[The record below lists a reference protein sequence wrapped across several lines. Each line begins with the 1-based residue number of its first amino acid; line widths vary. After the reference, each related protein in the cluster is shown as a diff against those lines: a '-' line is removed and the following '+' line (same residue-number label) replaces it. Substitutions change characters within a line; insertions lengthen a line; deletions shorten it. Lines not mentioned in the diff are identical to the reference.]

1 MLLAVVTL
9 ICGAL
14 GGSAVGGNA
23 SSAQPAP
30 SVRPVNAALAAA
42 QPVVSGP
49 AAEAARLVGDMTT
62 AEQAASIV
70 MGHIPTADPA
80 ALADYMSATGIGGFI
95 LMGANVPATEAG
107 LRAVTAALASEA
119 DVPPLIAID
128 QEGGDV
134 SRLPWDDGASSSTL
148 KSRPTAET
156 SAAFAARAALVAR
169 AGASVNFGVIADT
182 TGDASSFIYRRSLG
196 ADPASAADRVS
207 AAVAAEEPMV
217 ASTLKHFP
225 GHGAAPGDSHQLIPS
240 TGKSLDEWRRTDAVP
255 FEAGIDAGARLLMF
269 GHLSYTAVDQKPAS
283 LSQRWHEI
291 ARDDL
296 GFNGVIVTDDL
307 GMLISTGI
315 PEYADP
321 VADAVAAV
329 AAGSDLVLMVA
340 HSTPQTAAQITGG
353 IAEAVEQG
361 SLPDDRLQDAAE
373 RVMTLRLELAASAAV
388 WAPCGDCEPV
398 S

>member
-1 MLLAVVTL
+1 
-9 ICGAL
+9 
-14 GGSAVGGNA
+14 
-23 SSAQPAP
+23 
-30 SVRPVNAALAAA
+30 
-42 QPVVSGP
+42 
-49 AAEAARLVGDMTT
+49 
-62 AEQAASIV
+62 
-70 MGHIPTADPA
+70 
-80 ALADYMSATGIGGFI
+80 
-95 LMGANVPATEAG
+95 
-107 LRAVTAALASEA
+107 
-119 DVPPLIAID
+119 
-128 QEGGDV
+128 
-134 SRLPWDDGASSSTL
+134 
-148 KSRPTAET
+148 
-156 SAAFAARAALVAR
+156 
-169 AGASVNFGVIADT
+169 
-182 TGDASSFIYRRSLG
+182 
-196 ADPASAADRVS
+196 
-207 AAVAAEEPMV
+207 MV

-321 VADAVAAV
+321 VANAVAAV